1 MSLMLVGLAPLARAE
16 TAMPAKSAAEAPA
29 GTSSAPT
36 TEMPSGTPSFLELA
50 ERLRGVGSFSECAVE
65 ALRYAY
71 DRPADR
77 ARGFERA
84 ALCLS
89 LAGRYDDARRLM
101 LALPSEGTPLDGP
114 GRLRLCLAEVFL
126 ADLGLPACAP
136 LESSAPRDRFYDLA
150 QQTLRMREIRAR
162 HWRQARLELTAGAT
176 SPTPPDPAV
185 SVWQQQD
192 RELLRRYD
200 ALPRKSP
207 LLAAALSMV
216 VPGLGRV
223 YLGRWPDGLLSF
235 LLVGTTAALAAQGFH
250 EDGQG
255 SVRGW
260 ILGGV
265 AALLY
270 AGNVYGSAV
279 GAVVQRRDAEDALM
293 QEVDRA
299 FQSRLESLD
308 AGAWCSP
315 APGWRRARS
324 GRRWRR
330 SRRRPGTCS
339 WDACCGSGSAT
350 RRGAR
355 RGV

>member
-1 MSLMLVGLAPLARAE
+1 VADSGTVPPRASVSSFPLAVVVLVVLLGLAPPARAE
-16 TAMPAKSAAEAPA
+16 TAPAAAPGPPVAE
-29 GTSSAPT
+29 TSSA
-36 TEMPSGTPSFLELA
+36 TPSYLELA
-50 ERLRGVGSFSECAVE
+50 ERLRGLGSFSECAVE

-101 LALPSEGTPLDGP
+101 LALPSEGTSLDGP
-114 GRLRLCLAEVFL
+114 GRLRICLSEVFL
-126 ADLGLPACAP
+126 PELGQPACAQ
-136 LESSAPRDRFYDLA
+136 LDSAAPRDRFYDLG
-150 QQTLRMREIRAR
+150 QETLRMRQIRGG
-162 HWRQARLELTAGAT
+162 HWREARRDLSAGVSGSAPS
-176 SPTPPDPAV
+176 SPPISSDQTLSA
-185 SVWQQQD
+185 WQQQD

-235 LLVGTTAALAAQGFH
+235 LLVGTTAALAAQGFY

-265 AALLY
+265 ASLLY

-279 GAVVQRRDAEDALM
+279 GAVVQRRDAEDALL
-293 QEVDRA
+293 QEVNSAYER
-299 FQSRLESLD
+299 RLD
-308 AGAWCSP
+308 P
-315 APGWRRARS
+315 
-324 GRRWRR
+324 
-330 SRRRPGTCS
+330 
-339 WDACCGSGSAT
+339 
-350 RRGAR
+350 
-355 RGV
+355 

>member
-1 MSLMLVGLAPLARAE
+1 MSAAASRAAPSRAAASPAACAGVVSLILLGLAPPARAE
-16 TAMPAKSAAEAPA
+16 PARSVTPA
-29 GTSSAPT
+29 APT
-36 TEMPSGTPSFLELA
+36 TETPSGTPSFLELA

-77 ARGFERA
+77 GRGFERA

-101 LALPSEGTPLDGP
+101 LALPSEGTPLDGA
-114 GRLRLCLAEVFL
+114 GRLRICLSEVFL
-126 ADLGLPACAP
+126 PELGLPACAP
-136 LESSAPRDRFYDLA
+136 LSSGAPRDRFYDLG
-150 QQTLRMREIRAR
+150 QETLRMREIRAR
-162 HWRQARLELTAGAT
+162 QWPEARLQIAADVSAPASLD
-176 SPTPPDPAV
+176 PTLSA
-185 SVWQQQD
+185 WQRQD

-207 LLAAALSMV
+207 LLAAALSLV

-235 LLVGTTAALAAQGFH
+235 LLVGTTAVLAAQGFYQ
-250 EDGQG
+250 EGQG

-265 AALLY
+265 AGLLY

-299 FQSRLESLD
+299 YERRLD
-308 AGAWCSP
+308 P
-315 APGWRRARS
+315 
-324 GRRWRR
+324 
-330 SRRRPGTCS
+330 
-339 WDACCGSGSAT
+339 
-350 RRGAR
+350 
-355 RGV
+355 

>member
-1 MSLMLVGLAPLARAE
+1 LAGVVSLIGIALAPPARAE
-16 TAMPAKSAAEAPA
+16 TAPPVTAATP
-29 GTSSAPT
+29 S
-36 TEMPSGTPSFLELA
+36 EMPPAPPSFLELA
-50 ERLRGVGSFSECAVE
+50 ERLRGLGSFSECTVE

-89 LAGRYDDARRLM
+89 LAGRHAEARRLM

-114 GRLRLCLAEVFL
+114 ARLRICLSEVFL
-126 ADLGLPACAP
+126 PDLGQPACAP
-136 LESSAPRDRFYDLA
+136 LTTAAPRDRFSDLG
-150 QQTLRMREIRAR
+150 QQTLPMREIRAR
-162 HWRQARLELTAGAT
+162 HWREARLQLAPDLSSASSISSDAT
-176 SPTPPDPAV
+176 V
-185 SVWQQQD
+185 SAWRRQD
-192 RELLRRYD
+192 QELLARHD
-200 ALPRKSP
+200 SLPRKSP

-235 LLVGTTAALAAQGFH
+235 LLVGTTAALAAQGFYK
-250 EDGQG
+250 DGTD

-265 AALLY
+265 AGLLY

-279 GAVVQRRDAEDALM
+279 GAVVQRRDAEEALM

-299 FQSRLESLD
+299 YERRLD
-308 AGAWCSP
+308 P
-315 APGWRRARS
+315 
-324 GRRWRR
+324 
-330 SRRRPGTCS
+330 
-339 WDACCGSGSAT
+339 
-350 RRGAR
+350 
-355 RGV
+355 

>member
-1 MSLMLVGLAPLARAE
+1 MLVLCGAPAARAQLAAPSARAQLAAPISPPETAAPLAP
-16 TAMPAKSAAEAPA
+16 PAGEAPRA
-29 GTSSAPT
+29 VASP
-36 TEMPSGTPSFLELA
+36 PSETPSFLELA
-50 ERLRGVGSFSECAVE
+50 ERLRAVGSFSECAVE

-89 LAGRYDDARRLM
+89 LAGRHDDARRLM
-101 LALPSEGTPLDGP
+101 LALPSEGTPLDGR

-126 ADLGLPACAP
+126 PDLDAPACAALQP
-136 LESSAPRDRFYDLA
+136 S
-150 QQTLRMREIRAR
+150 
-162 HWRQARLELTAGAT
+162 
-176 SPTPPDPAV
+176 TPPDRSDELARQTLLMRKIHARRWGAARQDLLARPSAPDRPPAYLDAATDATV
-185 SVWQQQD
+185 EAWSRQD
-192 RELLRRYD
+192 DELLRRYD

-207 LLAAALSMV
+207 LLAGALSAV

-235 LLVGTTAALAAQGFH
+235 LLVGTTGALAAQGFYD
-250 EDGQG
+250 EGRG

-270 AGNVYGSAV
+270 AGNVYGSAI
-279 GAVVQRRDAEDALM
+279 GALVQRRDAEDALM

-299 FQSRLESLD
+299 YERRLD
-308 AGAWCSP
+308 P
-315 APGWRRARS
+315 
-324 GRRWRR
+324 
-330 SRRRPGTCS
+330 
-339 WDACCGSGSAT
+339 
-350 RRGAR
+350 
-355 RGV
+355 

>member
-1 MSLMLVGLAPLARAE
+1 VVVVSMMLLGLAPLARAQTTTPATPATATAE
-16 TAMPAKSAAEAPA
+16 TPPATPATATAETPPA
-29 GTSSAPT
+29 
-36 TEMPSGTPSFLELA
+36 TPSFLELA
-50 ERLRGVGSFSECAVE
+50 ERLLWVGSFSECAVE

-71 DRPADR
+71 DRPADC

-114 GRLRLCLAEVFL
+114 GRLRICLSEVFL
-126 ADLGLPACAP
+126 PELGLPVCAP
-136 LESSAPRDRFYDLA
+136 LESGAPRDRLYDLA
-150 QQTLRMREIRAR
+150 QQTLRMRAIRAR
-162 HWRQARLELTAGAT
+162 HWGEARLQMAAGALAPAAPSSSSSST
-176 SPTPPDPAV
+176 WADPTVTA
-185 SVWQQQD
+185 WQQQD

-235 LLVGTTAALAAQGFH
+235 LLVGTTAAFAAQGFY
-250 EDGQG
+250 EEGQG

-279 GAVVQRRDAEDALM
+279 GAVVQRHDAEDALM
-293 QEVDRA
+293 QEVNRA
-299 FQSRLESLD
+299 YERRLD
-308 AGAWCSP
+308 P
-315 APGWRRARS
+315 
-324 GRRWRR
+324 
-330 SRRRPGTCS
+330 
-339 WDACCGSGSAT
+339 
-350 RRGAR
+350 
-355 RGV
+355 

>member
-1 MSLMLVGLAPLARAE
+1 VSPAPYAVVVSLMLVGLAPLARAQTTTPATPAIATPE
-16 TAMPAKSAAEAPA
+16 TPL
-29 GTSSAPT
+29 
-36 TEMPSGTPSFLELA
+36 GTPSFLELA
-50 ERLRGVGSFSECAVE
+50 ERLRGIGSFSECAVE

-114 GRLRLCLAEVFL
+114 GRLRICLSEVFL
-126 ADLGLPACAP
+126 PELGLPVCAP
-136 LESSAPRDRFYDLA
+136 LESGAPRDRLYDLA

-162 HWRQARLELTAGAT
+162 HWGEARLQMAAGALAPAAA
-176 SPTPPDPAV
+176 SASVSSDPTV
-185 SVWQQQD
+185 SAWQAQD

-235 LLVGTTAALAAQGFH
+235 FLVGTTAALAAQGFY

-279 GAVVQRRDAEDALM
+279 GAVVQRHDGEDALM
-293 QEVDRA
+293 QEVNRA
-299 FQSRLESLD
+299 YEQRLD
-308 AGAWCSP
+308 P
-315 APGWRRARS
+315 
-324 GRRWRR
+324 
-330 SRRRPGTCS
+330 
-339 WDACCGSGSAT
+339 
-350 RRGAR
+350 
-355 RGV
+355 

>member
-1 MSLMLVGLAPLARAE
+1 MLVGLAPPARAE
-16 TAMPAKSAAEAPA
+16 TAPPAKSATPAKPATETPA
-29 GTSSAPT
+29 GTSSPPT

-71 DRPADR
+71 DRPAER

-126 ADLGLPACAP
+126 PELGLPACAP
-136 LESSAPRDRFYDLA
+136 LESGAPRDRFYDLA

-162 HWRQARLELTAGAT
+162 QWREARLQLTAGAT
-176 SPTPPDPAV
+176 SPSPATSPDATV
-185 SVWQQQD
+185 SAWQQQD

-235 LLVGTTAALAAQGFH
+235 LLVGTTATLAAQGFH
-250 EDGQG
+250 EEGQG

-299 FQSRLESLD
+299 YQGRLD
-308 AGAWCSP
+308 P
-315 APGWRRARS
+315 
-324 GRRWRR
+324 
-330 SRRRPGTCS
+330 
-339 WDACCGSGSAT
+339 
-350 RRGAR
+350 
-355 RGV
+355 

>member
-1 MSLMLVGLAPLARAE
+1 VVLVSLILVGLAPRARAQTAAPATPAPE
-16 TAMPAKSAAEAPA
+16 TA
-29 GTSSAPT
+29 
-36 TEMPSGTPSFLELA
+36 SGTPSFLELA

-71 DRPADR
+71 DRPVDR

-114 GRLRLCLAEVFL
+114 GRLRICLSEVFL
-126 ADLGLPACAP
+126 PELGAPACAP
-136 LESSAPRDRFYDLA
+136 LESGAPRDHFYDLA
-150 QQTLRMREIRAR
+150 QETLRMRQIHDR
-162 HWRQARLELTAGAT
+162 HWREARLQIASL
-176 SPTPPDPAV
+176 TPPPSV
-185 SVWQQQD
+185 SPSPSSSASPDATVSAWQQQD
-192 RELLRRYD
+192 REILRRYD
-200 ALPRKSP
+200 TLPRKSP
-207 LLAAALSMV
+207 LLAAALSML

-223 YLGRWPDGLLSF
+223 YLGRWPDGLISF
-235 LLVGTTAALAAQGFH
+235 LLVGTTAALAAQGFYD
-250 EDGQG
+250 EGRG

-265 AALLY
+265 SALLY

-299 FQSRLESLD
+299 YERRLD
-308 AGAWCSP
+308 P
-315 APGWRRARS
+315 
-324 GRRWRR
+324 
-330 SRRRPGTCS
+330 
-339 WDACCGSGSAT
+339 
-350 RRGAR
+350 
-355 RGV
+355 

>member
-1 MSLMLVGLAPLARAE
+1 M
-16 TAMPAKSAAEAPA
+16 SAAASRAGRPRAPA
-29 GTSSAPT
+29 SRAPCAALRVVDADRRGAAGAGRDGGAARSGRAGP
-36 TEMPSGTPSFLELA
+36 EPPPGTPSFLELA

-101 LALPSEGTPLDGP
+101 LALPSEGTPLDGR
-114 GRLRLCLAEVFL
+114 GRLRICLSEVFL
-126 ADLGLPACAP
+126 PELDAAGLRGARA
-136 LESSAPRDRFYDLA
+136 SRAPRDRSDELA
-150 QQTLRMREIRAR
+150 HETLLMRKIHAR
-162 HWRQARLELTAGAT
+162 RWGAAR
-176 SPTPPDPAV
+176 
-185 SVWQQQD
+185 
-192 RELLRRYD
+192 RELAAVGRPSAP
-200 ALPRKSP
+200 ALPSTAVRLHERP
-207 LLAAALSMV
+207 DGRGLAAAGSTSSFAATTRCRGSRRCWRRALSAV
-216 VPGLGRV
+216 IPGLGRV

-235 LLVGTTAALAAQGFH
+235 LLVGTTGALAAQGFYQ
-250 EDGQG
+250 EGRG

-299 FQSRLESLD
+299 YQRRLD
-308 AGAWCSP
+308 P
-315 APGWRRARS
+315 
-324 GRRWRR
+324 
-330 SRRRPGTCS
+330 
-339 WDACCGSGSAT
+339 
-350 RRGAR
+350 
-355 RGV
+355 

>member
-1 MSLMLVGLAPLARAE
+1 MLVGLAPPARAE
-16 TAMPAKSAAEAPA
+16 TAPPATPAKPATETPA

-71 DRPADR
+71 DRPAER

-126 ADLGLPACAP
+126 PELGLPVCAP
-136 LESSAPRDRFYDLA
+136 LESGAPRDRFYDLA

-162 HWRQARLELTAGAT
+162 HWREARLELTAAAT
-176 SPTPPDPAV
+176 SPSSATSPDATV
-185 SVWQQQD
+185 SAWQQQD

-235 LLVGTTAALAAQGFH
+235 LLVGTTAALAAQGFYQ
-250 EDGQG
+250 DGQG

-299 FQSRLESLD
+299 YQGRLD
-308 AGAWCSP
+308 P
-315 APGWRRARS
+315 
-324 GRRWRR
+324 
-330 SRRRPGTCS
+330 
-339 WDACCGSGSAT
+339 
-350 RRGAR
+350 
-355 RGV
+355 

>member
-1 MSLMLVGLAPLARAE
+1 MLVGLAPPARAQTTRPA
-16 TAMPAKSAAEAPA
+16 TAAA
-29 GTSSAPT
+29 TT
-36 TEMPSGTPSFLELA
+36 TETPPSTPSFLELA

-114 GRLRLCLAEVFL
+114 GRLRICLSEVFL
-126 ADLGLPACAP
+126 PELGLPVCAP
-136 LESSAPRDRFYDLA
+136 LESGAPRDRLYDLS

-162 HWRQARLELTAGAT
+162 HWGEARRQMAAGALAPAA
-176 SPTPPDPAV
+176 SSMSSDPTV
-185 SVWQQQD
+185 SAWQQQD

-235 LLVGTTAALAAQGFH
+235 LLVGTTAALAAQGFY

-279 GAVVQRRDAEDALM
+279 GAVVQRHDAEDALM
-293 QEVDRA
+293 QEVNRA
-299 FQSRLESLD
+299 YEQRLN
-308 AGAWCSP
+308 P
-315 APGWRRARS
+315 
-324 GRRWRR
+324 
-330 SRRRPGTCS
+330 
-339 WDACCGSGSAT
+339 
-350 RRGAR
+350 
-355 RGV
+355 

>member
-1 MSLMLVGLAPLARAE
+1 VSAAASTAARPGAPVSCAQYAVVVSLILVGLAPRARAQ
-16 TAMPAKSAAEAPA
+16 TAAPA
-29 GTSSAPT
+29 PPTAPAPAT
-36 TEMPSGTPSFLELA
+36 TETLSGTPSFLELA

-101 LALPSEGTPLDGP
+101 LALPSEGTPLDGRA
-114 GRLRLCLAEVFL
+114 RLRLCLAEVFL
-126 ADLGLPACAP
+126 PDLDAPACAK
-136 LESSAPRDRFYDLA
+136 LEPATPRDRSDELAHATLLMRKIHARRWGAARQELVGFGQPSVPALPLTPYDFTNDPTVAAWGRQDGELV
-150 QQTLRMREIRAR
+150 RR
-162 HWRQARLELTAGAT
+162 HGE
-176 SPTPPDPAV
+176 
-185 SVWQQQD
+185 
-192 RELLRRYD
+192 
-200 ALPRKSP
+200 LPRKSP
-207 LLAAALSMV
+207 LLAGALSAV
-216 VPGLGRV
+216 IPGLGRV

-235 LLVGTTAALAAQGFH
+235 LLVGTTGALAAQGFY
-250 EDGQG
+250 EEGRG

-279 GAVVQRRDAEDALM
+279 GALVQRRDAEDALM

-299 FQSRLESLD
+299 YQRRLD
-308 AGAWCSP
+308 P
-315 APGWRRARS
+315 
-324 GRRWRR
+324 
-330 SRRRPGTCS
+330 
-339 WDACCGSGSAT
+339 
-350 RRGAR
+350 
-355 RGV
+355 